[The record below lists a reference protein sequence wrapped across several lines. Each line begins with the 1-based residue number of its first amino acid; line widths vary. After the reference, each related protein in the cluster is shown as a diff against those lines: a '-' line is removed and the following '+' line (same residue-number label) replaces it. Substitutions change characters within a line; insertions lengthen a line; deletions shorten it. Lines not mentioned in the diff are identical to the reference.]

1 MEMKKQHLACA
12 GLIALACTLGTT
24 SCSQGSP
31 KDEAANS
38 QAAEIPAGG
47 LKIAYVEIDTLMSQ
61 YEFCK
66 DYTILMN
73 RKGENIRATLAG
85 KERALQAKAAEL
97 QKKYETNQFTTKE
110 QVEQAQMSLAK
121 QQQDLQ
127 ALNDRLSND
136 FAAEQM
142 KYNNEMR
149 DSIQSFLKEY
159 NKTKKFDYIISKVGD
174 NILTA
179 NAKYDITKEVVNGLN
194 KRYKPS
200 AEVKKQLEGDK
211 D

>member
-1 MEMKKQHLACA
+1 
-12 GLIALACTLGTT
+12 
-24 SCSQGSP
+24 
-31 KDEAANS
+31 
-38 QAAEIPAGG
+38 
-47 LKIAYVEIDTLMSQ
+47 
-61 YEFCK
+61 
-66 DYTILMN
+66 
-73 RKGENIRATLAG
+73 
-85 KERALQAKAAEL
+85 
-97 QKKYETNQFTTKE
+97 
-110 QVEQAQMSLAK
+110 
-121 QQQDLQ
+121 
-127 ALNDRLSND
+127 
-136 FAAEQM
+136 
-142 KYNNEMR
+142 MR

>member
-194 KRYKPS
+194 KRYKPN

>member
-1 MEMKKQHLACA
+1 MKKQHLACA

-24 SCSQGSP
+24 SCSQNAS
-31 KDEAANS
+31 KDEATNT
-38 QAAEIPAGG
+38 QATEIPAGG

-73 RKGENIRATLAG
+73 KKGENIRATLAG

-142 KYNNEMR
+142 KYNDEMR

-174 NILTA
+174 NILMA
-179 NAKYDITKEVVNGLN
+179 NAKYDITKDVVNGLN

-200 AEVKKQLEGDK
+200 AEVKKQLEGNK

>member
-1 MEMKKQHLACA
+1 MKKQHLACA

-179 NAKYDITKEVVNGLN
+179 NAKYDITKEVVDGLN
-194 KRYKPS
+194 KRYKPN